1 MNATKHMVECH
12 CILPQYRDRKKPVYH
27 RFVVFSEIEIESDT
41 VVPSFAQCNNCGT
54 VHKIRDICKSEIVT
68 GKEESA
74 AVEQIKDVAMSLP
87 NSLVELFESYNVE
100 LPDYMLA
107 RHIMQYD
114 QWGTTIVLA
123 QEKDG
128 EATTGKLLRFI
139 GPEKFRVEPFS
150 RQDYI

>member
-12 CILPQYRDRKKPVYH
+12 CVLPQYRDRREPVYH
-27 RFVVFSEIEIESDT
+27 KFVVFSQVDVESDT
-41 VVPSFAQCNNCGT
+41 VIPSYAQCNNCGT
-54 VHKIRDICKSEIVT
+54 VHKVHDICKSQIVT

-87 NSLVELFESYNVE
+87 ASLVELFQSYSLE

-107 RHIMQYD
+107 RHVLDYN
-114 QWGTTIVLA
+114 QWNTTIVLT

-128 EATTGKLLRFI
+128 DMTTGKLLRFI
-139 GPEKFRVEPFS
+139 GPERFRVEPFS
-150 RQDYI
+150 RNDYI

>member
-12 CILPQYRDRKKPVYH
+12 CVLPQYRDRREPVYH
-27 RFVVFSEIEIESDT
+27 KFVVFSQVDVESDT
-41 VVPSFAQCNNCGT
+41 VIPSYAQCNNCGT
-54 VHKIRDICKSEIVT
+54 VHKVHDICKSQIVT

-87 NSLVELFESYNVE
+87 ASLVELFQSYSLE

-107 RHIMQYD
+107 RHVLDYN
-114 QWGTTIVLA
+114 QWNTTIVLT

-128 EATTGKLLRFI
+128 DMTTGKLLRFI
-139 GPEKFRVEPFS
+139 GPERFRVEPFS
-150 RQDYI
+150 RKDYI

>member
-12 CILPQYRDRKKPVYH
+12 CVLPQYRDRREPVYH
-27 RFVVFSEIEIESDT
+27 KFVVFSQVDVESDT
-41 VVPSFAQCNNCGT
+41 VIPSYAQCNNCGT
-54 VHKIRDICKSEIVT
+54 VHKVHDICKSQIVT

-87 NSLVELFESYNVE
+87 ASLVELFQSYSLE

-107 RHIMQYD
+107 RHVLDYN
-114 QWGTTIVLA
+114 QWNTTIVLT

-128 EATTGKLLRFI
+128 DMTTGKLLRFI
-139 GPEKFRVEPFS
+139 GPERFRVEPLS
-150 RQDYI
+150 RKDYI